1 MRTLDK
7 IVKIGT
13 NKTPGGRFYSV
24 YSHIEIIDG
33 ELHITGVE
41 GPLPSGNAIG
51 SCGQLTLNIEN
62 LNSDWT
68 SEMLITFRYVW
79 TKYHLNHIKSECE
92 HQNELGQTWA
102 THPLSECITCG
113 YILGSNWLKAELPE
127 TVISFLESLPETNKI
142 PAWI

>member
-13 NKTPGGRFYSV
+13 NKTLGGRFYSV

-51 SCGQLTLNIEN
+51 SCGQLILNIEN
-62 LNSDWT
+62 LASDWT

-79 TKYHLNHIKSECE
+79 SKYHLNHINSECE

-102 THPLSECITCG
+102 THPLSA
-113 YILGSNWLKAELPE
+113 WLKTELPK
-127 TVISFLESLPETNKI
+127 TVISFLESLPETNKN

>member
-1 MRTLDK
+1 
-7 IVKIGT
+7 
-13 NKTPGGRFYSV
+13 
-24 YSHIEIIDG
+24 
-33 ELHITGVE
+33 
-41 GPLPSGNAIG
+41 
-51 SCGQLTLNIEN
+51 
-62 LNSDWT
+62 
-68 SEMLITFRYVW
+68 MLITFRYVW